1 MTKQKKS
8 RFVRGT
14 LMYVQIMAM
23 MHKKGCTGLDVAK
36 KLGVSSRGVWT
47 AMGMMHRAGMAYIQ
61 SWVVIGRRRVP
72 KLRLGRG
79 ADAPWPGTGNPPK
92 RLGSAKRN
100 VSVFASLAAV
110 WQLIGERPSTRQRLE
125 ADAGLAHYQV
135 GHILT
140 QLKRH
145 GLLHIGDWQRR
156 SGCGG
161 TPYPMYSAGPG
172 EDAPRPA
179 RLPREQIIERAR
191 LATRVRRAGKSAAQ
205 SLLRLQEVKATK
217 VAPAFVDDPSIAGWQ
232 ERQPVKR
239 VVPAELAEPIGLVG
253 PNSIFAL
260 RSAA

>member
-23 MHKKGCTGLDVAK
+23 MHAKSCTGKDVAE
-36 KLGVSSRGVWT
+36 KLGVRNRAVWA
-47 AMGMMHRAGMAYIQ
+47 AMGMMHRAGMAFIDG
-61 SWVVIGRRRVP
+61 WTVIGRQRVP
-72 KLRLGRG
+72 MLRLGSG
-79 ADAPWPGTGNPPK
+79 QDAPWPGTGSP
-92 RLGSAKRN
+92 RHRIGTAKRN
-100 VSVFASLAAV
+100 VSTFASLAAV
-110 WQLIGERPSTRQRLE
+110 WQLIDERPSTRQALE
-125 ADAGLAHYQV
+125 AEAGLSRSQV

-140 QLKRH
+140 LLKRH
-145 GLLHIGDWQRR
+145 GLLHIGEWQRR
-156 SGCGG
+156 PVAGG
-161 TPYPMYSAGPG
+161 SPYPMYSAGPG
-172 EDAPRPA
+172 ADAPPPE
-179 RLPREQIIERAR
+179 RLSREQVIERAR
-191 LATRVRRAGKSAAQ
+191 IAKRARRAGKSAAQ
-205 SLLRLQEVKATK
+205 ALIRLQEVKATK